1 MNLRTKLNDV
11 ISPKIFLHIALGTCV
26 THMLI
31 FVKMAGLLGDSIT
44 HLIARGADLCS
55 SNIFLKSLICL
66 VFLVVP
72 AILWR
77 RDARAG
83 PLCGGLG
90 SDAADQFYAYSPP
103 ER

>member
-1 MNLRTKLNDV
+1 
-11 ISPKIFLHIALGTCV
+11 
-26 THMLI
+26 
-31 FVKMAGLLGDSIT
+31 MACLLGDSIT
-44 HLIARGADLCS
+44 HLTATGCKFVFVIH
-55 SNIFLKSLICL
+55 ILKSLICV

-90 SDAADQFYAYSPP
+90 SDATDQFYAYSSP